1 MQRNSSKKNMRSE
14 HTRSRRGDQGTIDAW
29 TLIFLL
35 WDNAFLIVV
44 STLLGVTAALA
55 YLRWTPPVYAAR
67 ARLEIASNEQV
78 LPDMQRQSSED
89 VSSASLLKTVEQTIA
104 SNTVLARVVA
114 EGHLANDPDF
124 VRPGENPTEVAL
136 IERLRGRISVN
147 LIRGTRL
154 IALEL
159 TASDPAKAR
168 HLLQSLLDNFFSQTV
183 ESRKRVS
190 VSAREFLVAEA
201 ARLAEKLGETE
212 LQLQQYREKHD
223 AMAITDRQNLV
234 IDRLR
239 HLHTQLSDARNA
251 RLTLESEQVQVT
263 AALDSGSLDELLN
276 LQGIAARPE
285 VIELRK
291 QLDALNTKVAAY
303 ALPYGDNHPVL
314 KQARRQRDE
323 TDNLL
328 RQTVLSVAESILR
341 HYNAAKSTE
350 ELLQRELAVQEQTA
364 VALDRVAI
372 PYHALERELQ
382 SDAALHAQVLKR
394 LKETDITQNLIAAH
408 NFSDSYVHVAEK
420 PFAPPAPVRPLWKWA
435 LVVGVLGGGLLGC
448 GLVAFRCVLDDS
460 VSSVSAVEACLGVAT
475 LAVIPRSKQ
484 LGFRHGRVKPPG
496 PDSPEIEPFRLL
508 RTSLSLRQDT
518 ARHQA
523 MMFTSACPG
532 EGKTCCAVNYAA
544 VVAQSGLRTLLID
557 GDLRRPKLRK
567 AFQRFAKRTTLTE
580 CIKDPGQLGTAIDHT
595 GIGNLFLLS
604 NPVGTSHAAELLASH
619 NLPVVLEK
627 CLELF
632 DRVIIDTAPV
642 AVVSDALCF
651 ARYVPTVCLVV
662 HAGHTSRRL
671 VRRAHTLIT
680 EVAGRPLAGVVLNQ
694 IRNERAA
701 TYGYY
706 YQPTGSLTNDIAS
719 APAAG

>member
-1 MQRNSSKKNMRSE
+1 MRSE
-14 HTRSRRGDQGTIDAW
+14 QTRSRRGDHGTIDAW

-35 WDNAFLIVV
+35 WDNAFLIVI

-78 LPDMQRQSSED
+78 LPDMQRQSAED

-104 SNTVLARVVA
+104 SNTVLARVVS
-114 EGHLANDPDF
+114 EGQLANDPDF

-136 IERLRGRISVN
+136 IERLRSRISVN

-159 TASDPAKAR
+159 TASDPARAR
-168 HLLQSLLDNFFSQTV
+168 SLLQSILDNFFSQTV
-183 ESRKRVS
+183 EARKRVS

-201 ARLAEKLGETE
+201 ARLAEKLGATE

-239 HLHTQLSDARNA
+239 HLHTQLSDARNV

-263 AALDSGSLDELLN
+263 AALDSGNLGELLN

-291 QLDALNTKVAAY
+291 QLDALNTQVAAY

-323 TDNLL
+323 TDTLL

-341 HYNAAKSTE
+341 NYNAAKSTE
-350 ELLQRELAVQEQTA
+350 ELLQRELALQEQTA

-420 PFAPPAPVRPLWKWA
+420 PFAPPDPIRPLWKWA
-435 LVVGVLGGGLLGC
+435 LAVGLLGGGLLGC
-448 GLVAFRCVLDDS
+448 GLIAFRCLLDDS
-460 VSSVSAVEACLGVAT
+460 VASVSAVEACLGVPT
-475 LAVIPRSKQ
+475 LAVVPRSKQ
-484 LGFRHGRVKPPG
+484 LGFRHGRVTPPG
-496 PDSPEIEPFRLL
+496 PDSTEIEPFRLL
-508 RTSLSLRQDT
+508 RTSLSLREENT
-518 ARHQA
+518 ARHHA

-532 EGKTCCAVNYAA
+532 EGKTCCAINYAA

-567 AFQRFAKRTTLTE
+567 AFQRFAKRATLTD
-580 CIKDPGQLGTAIDHT
+580 CLKDPGQLGNALDET
-595 GIGNLFLLS
+595 GIGNLYLLS
-604 NPVGTSHAAELLASH
+604 NPVGTSHAAELLASN

-627 CLELF
+627 CLEHF

-706 YQPTGSLTNDIAS
+706 YQPTGSLANSIAS
-719 APAAG
+719 APATG

>member
-1 MQRNSSKKNMRSE
+1 MRSE
-14 HTRSRRGDQGTIDAW
+14 ITRSRRGDHGSVDAW

-35 WDNAFLIVV
+35 WDNAFLLILSV
-44 STLLGVTAALA
+44 LLGVTAALA
-55 YLRWTPPVYAAR
+55 YMRWTPPVYAAH
-67 ARLEIASNEQV
+67 ARLEIASNEQI
-78 LPDMQRQSSED
+78 LPDLQRQSAED

-114 EGHLANDPDF
+114 TGQLSDDPDF
-124 VRPGENPTEVAL
+124 ARPGEDVTEAAL
-136 IERLRGRISVN
+136 IERLRRRISVN

-154 IALEL
+154 IAVEV
-159 TASDPAKAR
+159 TAANPEKAR
-168 HLLQSLLDNFFSQTV
+168 RLLQSILDAFFSQTV
-183 ESRKRVS
+183 ESRQKTS

-201 ARLAEKLGETE
+201 ARLAKKLSESE
-212 LQLQQYREKHD
+212 LQLQQYREQHD
-223 AMAITDRQNLV
+223 AMAIADRQNLV

-251 RLTLESEQVQVT
+251 RLTLESEQTQVA
-263 AALDSGSLDELLN
+263 AALATGSLDELLN

-291 QLDALNTKVAAY
+291 QLDALNTQVAAY

-314 KQARRQRDE
+314 MQARRQRDE
-323 TDNLL
+323 TDTLL
-328 RQTVLSVAESILR
+328 RQTALSVAESILR
-341 HYNAAKSTE
+341 HYKAAKSTE
-350 ELLQRELAVQEQTA
+350 ELLQRELSVQEQTA
-364 VALDRVAI
+364 IALDRVAI

-382 SDAALHAQVLKR
+382 SDAALHAQVLTR

-408 NFSDSYVHVAEK
+408 NFSDSYVHIAER
-420 PFAPPAPVRPLWKWA
+420 PFAPVDPIRPLAKWA
-435 LVVGVLGGGLLGC
+435 LAVGLLGGGLLGC
-448 GLVAFRCVLDDS
+448 GLVAFRCILDDS
-460 VSSVSAVEACLGVAT
+460 VPSVGAVEACLGAAT
-475 LAVIPRSKQ
+475 LAVVPRSRQ
-484 LGFRHGRVKPPG
+484 LGFRHGRLTPPG
-496 PDSPEIEPFRLL
+496 PGAPEIEAFRLL
-508 RTSLSLRQDT
+508 RTSLSIREDT
-518 ARHQA
+518 ARHHA

-532 EGKTCCAVNYAA
+532 EGKTCCSINYAA

-557 GDLRRPKLRK
+557 GDLRRPKLRA
-567 AFQRFAKRTTLTE
+567 AFQRFTKRATLND
-580 CIKDPGQLGTAIDHT
+580 CLKDPGQLGSAIDST
-595 GIGNLFLLS
+595 GVGNLFLLS
-604 NPVGTSHAAELLASH
+604 NPVGTSHAAELLASN

-651 ARYVPTVCLVV
+651 ARYVPTICLVV

-671 VRRAHTLIT
+671 VRRAHSLIT

-706 YQPTGSLTNDIAS
+706 YQAVGPLANGVAS